1 VLDTTTGGL
10 RGYDSPV
17 QGRIVRT
24 PAVAP
29 DDRHIAFQVYRD
41 GVWVLDTFT
50 RRMRRVLADRSAE
63 EFAWSPDGQRLA
75 FHSRRSGRWGVWL
88 LQIPPGQDE

>member
-1 VLDTTTGGL
+1 M
-10 RGYDSPV
+10 
-17 QGRIVRT
+17 VRT

-63 EFAWSPDGQRLA
+63 EFAWSPDGRRLA
-75 FHSRRSGRWGVWL
+75 FNSRRSARWGVGL
-88 LQIPPGQDE
+88 LQLPPGEAD